1 VQEWFFRSIAPSRAL
16 MRCTFSE
23 VYLKDGVIP
32 RSKGEIRRR
41 GRGDGSWTS
50 PSFRY
55 RVGWRPPTRGQFRR
69 RPRTATERQVIMFWS
84 TATEPASERHQEDV
98 PVHPPKKLSCS
109 TSSAP
114 WHAHA
119 CAMLAAAHHRL
130 SSAFMSASTCDMA
143 LRAESRSSV
152 VIAGETAS

>member
-1 VQEWFFRSIAPSRAL
+1 MVLAPTRAL
-16 MRCTFSE
+16 LRCTFSE
-23 VYLKDGVIP
+23 VCLKDGVIP
-32 RSKGEIRRR
+32 WSKSEIRRR
-41 GRGDGSWTS
+41 ELDLSVLQRKMQILY
-50 PSFRY
+50 Y